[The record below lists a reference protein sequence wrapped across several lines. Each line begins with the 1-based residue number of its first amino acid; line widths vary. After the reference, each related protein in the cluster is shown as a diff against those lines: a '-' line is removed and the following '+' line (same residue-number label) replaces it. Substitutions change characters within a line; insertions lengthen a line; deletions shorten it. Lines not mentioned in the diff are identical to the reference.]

1 MLERQIAALQD
12 FILNYGCIIPQLAE
26 YVEAIDAALEHQD
39 VAALVSI
46 YHELYPLA
54 EQELWAG
61 DNFDEM
67 INYYHAMFREQ
78 EGLIRSIGKD
88 ERYQFILSIPV
99 ADRPQH
105 VKNCLESIYQQC
117 VIFAYGGRTDGVFNR
132 VQVVIADDSKNPHN
146 IDRHIELAEAYT
158 EKGLRVHYC
167 GLQEQY
173 SLLQQIPQPLRQ
185 QLGSILTSQPA
196 EQFYLK
202 GQAANRNLS
211 YLKCIQLTKDKDKT
225 LYYMVDSDQLFRVNR
240 ETESG
245 EQTEIAV
252 NYFYYINQIFSA
264 TDTTMLTGKL
274 VGDPPVSPSVM
285 AANFMDDVIAHL
297 TQLSTCDALH
307 ECQFHE
313 LPDRC
318 SQDAAYYDMASLFG
332 FEQESQSYPYRCS
345 FPHKHN
351 NLESLN
357 QFSNQL
363 SEFFFGQHPTRKTH
377 FKYHST
383 FTELT
388 PARTIY
394 PGNYVVNYSGL
405 KYVIPFSD
413 LRLRMSGP
421 TAGRLIQSEI
431 KNRFVS
437 ANLPMLHKRQLKE
450 EATDGFRPG
459 VVIDD
464 EVINLCDELER
475 QFFGDLMLF
484 TVDRITSQ
492 DDFGGTF
499 DQLTVERVMTQVES
513 ELLSMYEDKHTAVL
527 SKNTQLKAML
537 DDAGYWWN
545 SDAHATDARTRVL
558 FFSKNI
564 DFNFGEDSTAYQQI
578 MSAAHRQQRKQ
589 QMIQSLLG
597 YRQSRDAWDQFINQA
612 WSAQS

>member
-12 FILNYGCIIPQLAE
+12 FILNYGCIIPQLAD
-26 YVEAIDAALEHQD
+26 YVEGIDAALEHQD
-39 VAALVSI
+39 IAALVNI

-88 ERYQFILSIPV
+88 YRYHFILSIPV

-117 VIFAYGGRTDGVFNR
+117 VIFAYGGRTDGIFNR
-132 VQVVIADDSKNPHN
+132 IQVIIADDSKHQHN
-146 IDRHIELAEAYT
+146 IDQHIELADTYT
-158 EKGLRVHYC
+158 EKGLRVHYS

-173 SLLQQIPQPLRQ
+173 SLLQQIPTPLRQ
-185 QLGSILTSQPA
+185 SLGSILPRQPA

-202 GQAANRNLS
+202 GPAANRNLS
-211 YLKCIQLTKDKDKT
+211 YLKCIELTEDKDKT

-240 ETESG
+240 ETQTG
-245 EQTEIAV
+245 EQSVIAV
-252 NYFYYINQIFSA
+252 NYFYYINQIFST
-264 TDTTMLTGKL
+264 TDTAMLTGKL

-297 TQLSTCDALH
+297 TQVSKSDALH
-307 ECQFHE
+307 ECQFHD
-313 LPDRC
+313 LANRS
-318 SQDAAYYDMASLFG
+318 SQDAAYHDMASLFG
-332 FEQESQSYPYRCS
+332 FEQEKQPYPYRCS
-345 FPHKHN
+345 ISNTHN

-357 QFSNQL
+357 QFSDQL
-363 SEFFFGQHPTRKTH
+363 SGFFFGQHPTRKTH
-377 FKYHST
+377 FQFQSK
-383 FTELT
+383 FTDLA

-421 TAGRLIQSEI
+421 TAGRLIQFEI
-431 KNRFVS
+431 KNHFVS
-437 ANLPMLHKRQLKE
+437 ANLPMLHKRHLKDD
-450 EATDGFRPG
+450 ATDGFRPG
-459 VVIDD
+459 VIQDD
-464 EVINLCDELER
+464 EVINLCDEFER

-484 TVDRITSQ
+484 TVERITTQ
-492 DDFGGTF
+492 NDFTGAF
-499 DQLTVERVMTQVES
+499 DKEVVERIMNLVES
-513 ELLSMYEDKHTAVL
+513 ELLELYEANHAAVL
-527 SKNTQLKAML
+527 SKNAQLKSML
-537 DDAGYWWN
+537 DDANNWWN
-545 SDAHATDARTRVL
+545 TDADATDARSRML
-558 FFSKNI
+558 WFSRSI

-578 MSAAHRQQRKQ
+578 LSAEHRQQRKQ
-589 QMIQSLLG
+589 QMTQSLLS
-597 YRQSRDAWDQFINQA
+597 YRQSRDVWDQFINQA
-612 WSAQS
+612 